1 MRRIGIFCITLLCLF
16 SIACSDDSA
25 GGNHSNEDVISD
37 VGGTDTKEGDA
48 KDVEDP
54 AHVDAVEEDVDAVEA
69 DASDVLDTEDAVEE
83 DPADAVEDTA
93 DAVEE
98 DAVDAVED
106 IADAVEGEDAAD
118 AVEEDAADV
127 SPEDPFEGR
136 PPGQCTTSSEC
147 PGEMTVC
154 HVSFPGGS
162 CATCVNDSDCPSG
175 RTCNIYR
182 ACVTECSSN
191 EECPLGLRC
200 LSSGQCAAL
209 PCSSDSDCPA
219 LYACADVLNQCER
232 IDCSADA
239 TVCPGGTTCS
249 GGRCMEDRQL

>member
-1 MRRIGIFCITLLCLF
+1 MRRIWVLCIILLCL
-16 SIACSDDSA
+16 SSLACSDDSSGA
-25 GGNHSNEDVISD
+25 NNANEDVLSD
-37 VGGTDTKEGDA
+37 VSGVDTNAGDA
-48 KDVEDP
+48 KDDVDP
-54 AHVDAVEEDVDAVEA
+54 HVDAVAEDTRDDTDEDVADAAEDANAIEADAVEA
-69 DASDVLDTEDAVEE
+69 EDATDAVEGDTAE
-83 DPADAVEDTA
+83 EDT
-93 DAVEE
+93 VEE
-98 DAVDAVED
+98 DAVAED
-106 IADAVEGEDAAD
+106 SVAEDAT
-118 AVEEDAADV
+118 DV
-127 SPEDPFEGR
+127 SFEDPYEGR

-209 PCSSDSDCPA
+209 PCSSDSDCPV